1 MGPSESY
8 SQSRMSQRTLM
19 AVAFSGGIL
28 VLSAAVTGCS
38 AGARPFTAGG
48 GVEAGPGSRLWG
60 DGSSGPDG
68 MEIGCIPGRRF
79 AVVIT
84 VRNRTKRTVTLLSAD
99 GPPPLPGVIDRA
111 AVQVRLAPPPPK
123 GDRLVIGLRV
133 WSRRDAEPIAV
144 PPGRSGWVQSNFL
157 MRNCAMLSRPSTAEG
172 SITLRYRVGGSLG
185 REVVSVA
192 AAQILLTRG
201 PRHPSLPINQVG

>member
-1 MGPSESY
+1 MSESY

-19 AVAFSGGIL
+19 AVAFSGAIL
-28 VLSAAVTGCS
+28 VLSAAVAGCG
-38 AGARPFTAGG
+38 AGARPFTAEG
-48 GVEAGPGSRLWG
+48 GVSAGPGSRLWG

-84 VRNRTKRTVTLLSAD
+84 VRNRTKRTVTLLGAD

-111 AVQVRLAPPPPK
+111 AVQVHLAPPPPK
-123 GDRLVIGLRV
+123 GDLVVIGLRG
-133 WSRRDAEPIAV
+133 WSRRHAEPIAV

-185 REVVSVA
+185 SEVVSVA